1 MIAGNVSRIVVDPDL
16 DPNMDPEKI
25 VPDPGQL
32 WIQNE
37 FEVKLLLKSDKIWQF
52 LNKNDQFQNINPFV
66 QYKKFPKLKSRHSIH
81 SILRP
86 SIQTHFI

>member
-37 FEVKLLLKSDKIWQF
+37 FEVKLLLKSDKI
-52 LNKNDQFQNINPFV
+52 
-66 QYKKFPKLKSRHSIH
+66 
-81 SILRP
+81 
-86 SIQTHFI
+86 